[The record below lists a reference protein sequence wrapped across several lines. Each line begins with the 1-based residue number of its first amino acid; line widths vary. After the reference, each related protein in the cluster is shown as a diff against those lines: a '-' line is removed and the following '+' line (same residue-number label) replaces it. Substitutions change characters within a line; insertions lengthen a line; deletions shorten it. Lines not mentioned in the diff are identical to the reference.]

1 MKVGDK
7 VQEEIAFQIVEEIGQ
22 GNYGVVYKAVQ
33 EGVERTVAL
42 KELRNPTSSV
52 STLSKEAWING
63 SLIHPNIVSVLLFDE
78 KKGLIVMEYVPNSLK
93 QRVTTYFDRKE
104 KFDEGDVTEMLRQC
118 LGALS
123 YAHEHGCRFHGD
135 IKPANILITEDGTYK
150 IGDFGV
156 SLSYMTGPS
165 DLSGSETW
173 AAPEVMKAW
182 KDKRKWTGDH
192 RSDLFSLGVV
202 AYILLMGRNPFVD
215 PTGIRKPIEYLLDS
229 NYSPPAVTTKD
240 PNVGFV
246 VMKLLAREPSK
257 RFQSAREALDRL
269 LGLAQQPSMEI
280 DLTKERTLQPLTP
293 ETKAEE
299 YTSEELQRLA
309 YDSNQNGNYESG
321 EKYAT
326 ESIRKNPSNVY
337 AHQTRGFA
345 RSNLGKFEDAISDF
359 TTAIQMCP
367 SSWNT
372 KLGQLYY
379 QRAFAEG
386 MKGDLA
392 KACEDIRQALS
403 YDPTNSK
410 YQYFRLRYCKDYL
423 GTLTR

>member
-7 VQEEIAFQIVEEIGQ
+7 VKEEITFQIVEEIGQ

-33 EGVERTVAL
+33 EGVERTVVL
-42 KELRNPTSSV
+42 KELRDPASSV
-52 STLSKEAWING
+52 PLLKKEAWING

-78 KKGLIVMEYVPNSLK
+78 KKGLIVMEYAPNSLK
-93 QRVTTYFDRKE
+93 QRVTAYFDRKRE
-104 KFDEGDVTEMLRQC
+104 FDEGDVTEMLRQC
-118 LGALS
+118 LEALS

-135 IKPANILITEDGTYK
+135 IKPANMLITEDGTYK

-156 SLSYMTGPS
+156 SLSYMTAPS

-182 KDKRKWTGDH
+182 KEKHKWTGDH

-202 AYILLMGRNPFVD
+202 AYILLTGRNPFVD

-229 NYSPPAVTTKD
+229 NYTPPSVTTKD
-240 PNVGFV
+240 ANVGNIV
-246 VMKLLAREPSK
+246 SKLLAREPSK

-269 LGLAQQPSMEI
+269 LGLAQQPSIEM
-280 DLTKERTLQPLTP
+280 DLTRERTLQPLTP
-293 ETKAEE
+293 ERKFEE
-299 YTSEELQRLA
+299 YTFEELQRLA
-309 YDSNQNGNYESG
+309 YDSNQRGDYETG
-321 EKYAT
+321 ERLAT
-326 ESIRKNPSNVY
+326 ESIHKNAKNVY
-337 AHQTRGFA
+337 AYQTRGFA
-345 RSNLGKFEDAISDF
+345 RSNLGRLEDAISDF
-359 TTAIQMCP
+359 STAIQMCP
-367 SSWNT
+367 ASWNA

-386 MKGDLA
+386 MNNDFA

-410 YQYFRLRYCKDYL
+410 YQYFRSRFCKDYL
-423 GTLTR
+423 GTQTA